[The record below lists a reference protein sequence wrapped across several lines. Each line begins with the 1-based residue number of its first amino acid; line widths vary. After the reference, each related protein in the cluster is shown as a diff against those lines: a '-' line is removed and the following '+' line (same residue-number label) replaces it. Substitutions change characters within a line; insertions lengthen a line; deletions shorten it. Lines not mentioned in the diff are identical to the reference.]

1 MVWNTVVF
9 KQCNQSIPAICY
21 CIPTKG
27 CLHIQRQFY
36 MFYLKSYSNII
47 TWLYVLKSCICFGQN
62 GMKRLFGE
70 PPKSDILPSTGGHV
84 WTPQI
89 HLLAAG
95 FEQKSHK
102 FICRKCLFR
111 CVFSLMF
118 CFFSEMNPKEI
129 LHLSN
134 RMIVIMTDESQK
146 WKIASLE
153 CALYIFFSFLILF
166 ILLPIVSSLISY
178 SSLQCV
184 LSFAHHFL
192 FFFSHPSLFW
202 LPVLILYLSIHV
214 PLLLPCL
221 STSFYPLLLSYSPTA
236 LLSSLVLSCPHI
248 HPASFCPC
256 LSKECCNNRMLLHN
270 SGHYA
275 NLSFIQCIKKCF
287 LCQGQNKS
295 TLVDIHNNTCS
306 YITFFKY
313 IYVTVIFIKSNFINF
328 LYTITYK
335 YKQNVTVLK

>member
-70 PPKSDILPSTGGHV
+70 SPKSDILPSTGGHV

-153 CALYIFFSFLILF
+153 CALYIFWVFL
-166 ILLPIVSSLISY
+166 S
-178 SSLQCV
+178 
-184 LSFAHHFL
+184 FL
-192 FFFSHPSLFW
+192 FFSPLFPLSSLTLHSNVFSPSLIISFFSSHTP
-202 LPVLILYLSIHV
+202 LCFDSLSSSFIYPYMSLSCYPVCPPLSI
-214 PLLLPCL
+214 L
-221 STSFYPLLLSYSPTA
+221 SSSPTPLLLSSP
-236 LLSSLVLSCPHI
+236 LLSFPVPTSIQLPFVPVCQKSAAITGCCCITVAIMQIYLL
-248 HPASFCPC
+248 FNV
-256 LSKECCNNRMLLHN
+256 SKNAFFVRVRINLHW
-270 SGHYA
+270 
-275 NLSFIQCIKKCF
+275 L
-287 LCQGQNKS
+287 
-295 TLVDIHNNTCS
+295 
-306 YITFFKY
+306 
-313 IYVTVIFIKSNFINF
+313 IFITTHVAILHF
-328 LYTITYK
+328 LNIFT
-335 YKQNVTVLK
+335 